1 MTLYDKWRKIYQQD
15 SKSLS
20 TKARKLWRGQSL
32 PDDKVKSVKIKQHPR
47 KQPKQPLSTTNKTPP
62 IVPAQ

>member
-32 PDDKVKSVKIKQHPR
+32 PDDKVKSAKIKQHPR
-47 KQPKQPLSTTNKTPP
+47 KQPLSTTNKTPQ